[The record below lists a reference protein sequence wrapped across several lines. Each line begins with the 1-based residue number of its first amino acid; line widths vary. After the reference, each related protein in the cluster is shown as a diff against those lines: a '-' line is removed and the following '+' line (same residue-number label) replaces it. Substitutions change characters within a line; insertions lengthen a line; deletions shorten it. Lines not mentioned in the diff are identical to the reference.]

1 MRRAK
6 IGIFPHLTISFVKGQ
21 FASEYFIGEYFHGH
35 DMVNVRD
42 LAVVD

>member
-6 IGIFPHLTISFVKGQ
+6 IRIFPHLTISFVKGKL
-21 FASEYFIGEYFHGH
+21 AAENFIGEYFHGH
-35 DMVNVRD
+35 DMVNMRD